1 MVDRVIA
8 EASGEV
14 VVDTGSFASGVAL
27 RDDAMRAPDWLN
39 TQTYPFGRLIVN
51 RLAADETVLGV
62 SRAAEVVAH
71 GTLEIRGIQQETTA
85 DVTLCYMPPHL
96 LGDPD
101 ARLFIN
107 GKLVIDITR
116 FGMNIPRQYIARINP
131 QIVIS
136 VHLLARGSRASSSG
150 ETLLRVA
157 RPPSGATGPD

>member
-1 MVDRVIA
+1 MVDRAIA

-27 RDDAMRAPDWLN
+27 RDDTMRAPDWLN
-39 TQTYPFGRLIVN
+39 TQTYPFARFIVN

-71 GTLEIRGIQQETTA
+71 GILEIRGIQQETTA

-107 GKLVIDITR
+107 GKLTIDITR

-136 VHLLARGSRASSSG
+136 VHLLARGSHASSS
-150 ETLLRVA
+150 EEKLLPVA
-157 RPPSGATGPD
+157 GHPSGATGHD